1 MRSKSYGD
9 NETKIISAMTVTANE
24 IWQGYSPSVTP
35 RCHTFSKV
43 TLQITNNLVNLNKLF
58 SRLVET
64 AGIEPASAS
73 PLPLALHAYSD
84 FNLTTCY
91 PPDGED
97 MQLARYLFSALAP
110 NKPPSRFYESDA
122 GMFRRTWTHRHVS
135 SPTAIYR
142 SLSGDSVV
150 VIVCN
155 YNLQK
160 V

>member
-1 MRSKSYGD
+1 M
-9 NETKIISAMTVTANE
+9 
-24 IWQGYSPSVTP
+24 
-35 RCHTFSKV
+35 
-43 TLQITNNLVNLNKLF
+43 
-58 SRLVET
+58 VET

-97 MQLARYLFSALAP
+97 TQLARYLFSALAP

-122 GMFRRTWTHRHVS
+122 GVFRRTWTHRHVS
-135 SPTAIYR
+135 SPTAVYR
-142 SLSGDSVV
+142 SLSGDCVV